1 MTVNDLNQARHG
13 ETVSDRNDLPSRRPD
28 HIFDLGEPSKLDH
41 QLLRFGAAGAEA
53 HGSYPSHFAK
63 LLG

>member
-28 HIFDLGEPSKLDH
+28 HIVDLPGSSRVDN
-41 QLLRFGAAGAEA
+41 QILRLGAAGAEA

-63 LLG
+63 LLV